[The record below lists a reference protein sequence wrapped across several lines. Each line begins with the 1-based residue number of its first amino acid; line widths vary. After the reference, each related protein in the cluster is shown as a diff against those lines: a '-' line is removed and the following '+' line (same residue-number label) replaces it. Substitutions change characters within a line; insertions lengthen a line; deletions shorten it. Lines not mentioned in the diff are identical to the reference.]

1 MLWIIAVIN
10 CVPKCSKSGRPW
22 LNLMLISRLPV
33 VICFIYSVLVLL
45 KTITVSFGTSL
56 LLRKHQQVH
65 QIQKKMVGIMTW
77 EVQTNNLKKVV
88 NKLIPDS
95 IEKDIE
101 KALPNILS
109 SLWLLVRKVKL
120 LRSKNLNWVNWW
132 TFIVKLVVWGLVE
145 C

>member
-65 QIQKKMVGIMTW
+65 QIQKKMVGVMTW

>member
-45 KTITVSFGTSL
+45 KTIIVRFGTPL
-56 LLRKHQQVH
+56 LLRKHQQLH
-65 QIQKKMVGIMTW
+65 QIQKKMVRIMTW

-88 NKLIPDS
+88 SKLIPDS

>member
-1 MLWIIAVIN
+1 
-10 CVPKCSKSGRPW
+10 
-22 LNLMLISRLPV
+22 
-33 VICFIYSVLVLL
+33 
-45 KTITVSFGTSL
+45 
-56 LLRKHQQVH
+56 
-65 QIQKKMVGIMTW
+65 MTW

-109 SLWLLVRKVKL
+109 SLI
-120 LRSKNLNWVNWW
+120 
-132 TFIVKLVVWGLVE
+132 T